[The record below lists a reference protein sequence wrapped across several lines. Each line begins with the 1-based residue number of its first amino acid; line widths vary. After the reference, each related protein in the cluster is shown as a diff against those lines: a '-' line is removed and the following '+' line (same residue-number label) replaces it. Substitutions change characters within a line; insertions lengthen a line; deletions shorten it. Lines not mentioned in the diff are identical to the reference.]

1 MSAVKPLPLWNVRI
15 HGTGHYRGPGTFQR
29 KQTQDE
35 QRDNDL
41 GAASSQGL
49 EWNHWLRVPL
59 NCPYFSLPVEL
70 TENIGLPV
78 NLLEKHDLWP
88 AYVTYTSPLVKRLIE
103 KSKARDV
110 ERLQTAEE
118 SWPTYRQSKPPS
130 VTQLE
135 RRKSF
140 TSSGNMTFEDVRS
153 ETTLSAWGPFSM
165 SDTGPPVVPE
175 RTHFHSDARASP
187 TADYNKIIFSQKPR
201 TRVLPYRSLLAGE
214 EKHPDI

>member
-1 MSAVKPLPLWNVRI
+1 SHLHKPVLVYVAFRYPPTL
-15 HGTGHYRGPGTFQR
+15 
-29 KQTQDE
+29 K
-35 QRDNDL
+35 
-41 GAASSQGL
+41 

-118 SWPTYRQSKPPS
+118 SRPTYRQSKPPS

-175 RTHFHSDARASP
+175 RTHFHADARASP
-187 TADYNKIIFSQKPR
+187 TADYNKIIFSRKLR
-201 TRVLPYRSLLAGE
+201 TRVLPYLDTVRVNENCWGKQKGTGSRQR
-214 EKHPDI
+214 

>member
-1 MSAVKPLPLWNVRI
+1 MSHSRD
-15 HGTGHYRGPGTFQR
+15 FQKIPCGR
-29 KQTQDE
+29 SGD
-35 QRDNDL
+35 QRR
-41 GAASSQGL
+41 SK
-49 EWNHWLRVPL
+49 R
-59 NCPYFSLPVEL
+59 VEL

-118 SWPTYRQSKPPS
+118 SRPTYRQSKPPS

-175 RTHFHSDARASP
+175 RTHFHADARASP
-187 TADYNKIIFSQKPR
+187 TADYNKIIFSRKLR

>member
-1 MSAVKPLPLWNVRI
+1 MELSAWRQFDTRIREEEPRERQAAALSCEIKEDPKKPA
-15 HGTGHYRGPGTFQR
+15 Q
-29 KQTQDE
+29 
-35 QRDNDL
+35 
-41 GAASSQGL
+41 
-49 EWNHWLRVPL
+49 
-59 NCPYFSLPVEL
+59 EL

-201 TRVLPYRSLLAGE
+201 TRVLPYHSLLAGE

>member
-1 MSAVKPLPLWNVRI
+1 M
-15 HGTGHYRGPGTFQR
+15 
-29 KQTQDE
+29 
-35 QRDNDL
+35 
-41 GAASSQGL
+41 
-49 EWNHWLRVPL
+49 PL

-118 SWPTYRQSKPPS
+118 SRPTCRQRKPPS
-130 VTQLE
+130 VIQLE

-140 TSSGNMTFEDVRS
+140 TSLGNMMFKDVGS
-153 ETTLSAWGPFSM
+153 ETMLSAWGSFSM

-175 RTHFHSDARASP
+175 RTHFHADARASP
-187 TADYNKIIFSQKPR
+187 TADYNKIIFSRKPR
-201 TRVLPYRSLLAGE
+201 MRVLPYRSLLAGE
-214 EKHPDI
+214 EKHPDV